1 MGITSRVSLGL
12 EKSVEVPERA
22 LNVAISLHLF
32 ESHLDQNFHK
42 LLSGLHQEMKIAV
55 LYV

>member
-1 MGITSRVSLGL
+1 MGITSRMSLGL

-22 LNVAISLHLF
+22 LNIAVSLHFF

-42 LLSGLHQEMKIAV
+42 LLSRLHQEMKIAV
-55 LYV
+55 FDV